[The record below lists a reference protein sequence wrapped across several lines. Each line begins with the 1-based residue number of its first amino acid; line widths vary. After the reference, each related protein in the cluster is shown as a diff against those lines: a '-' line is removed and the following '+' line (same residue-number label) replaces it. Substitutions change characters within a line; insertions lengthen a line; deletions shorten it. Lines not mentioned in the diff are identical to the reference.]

1 MDHAPRDARVNE
13 DGYREDM
20 RRLLTPKWLAWHA
33 SAVVAALVMVRLGLW
48 QWHRSEVT
56 HSAQNLGYALQ
67 WPAFAVFAL
76 VVWFRVCRDAVKGP
90 PEAKPVKVRTPRP
103 GPAAAVVP
111 VTDEEDP
118 ELAAY
123 NRYLTRLN
131 SEAGSA
137 QRDRARPGR
146 PAAERGTR

>member
-1 MDHAPRDARVNE
+1 
-13 DGYREDM
+13 M
-20 RRLLTPKWLAWHA
+20 RRLLAPRWLAWHVFA
-33 SAVVAALVMVRLGLW
+33 LAATLVMLRLGLW

-90 PEAKPVKVRTPRP
+90 PEAKPVRARTPGAR
-103 GPAAAVVP
+103 PAAAVVP
-111 VTDEEDP
+111 VTEKEDP

-123 NRYLTRLN
+123 NRYLARLN
-131 SEAGSA
+131 EDA
-137 QRDRARPGR
+137 Q
-146 PAAERGTR
+146 